1 MLGGLILYGALFLI
15 VFHLSYVSLLMYAV
29 AIAIGYP
36 LLLVSYVSLTYD
48 VIGHARYARKARI
61 EYIVVR
67 ELFLNAGRICSIV
80 LFLLSVT
87 LLGDELEML
96 HDLLCSERGTPSFIT
111 L

>member
-1 MLGGLILYGALFLI
+1 
-15 VFHLSYVSLLMYAV
+15 MYAV

-36 LLLVSYVSLTYD
+36 LLLVPYVSLTYD

-80 LFLLSVT
+80 FFFYLLPYWAIGLGFLL
-87 LLGDELEML
+87 
-96 HDLLCSERGTPSFIT
+96 H
-111 L
+111 